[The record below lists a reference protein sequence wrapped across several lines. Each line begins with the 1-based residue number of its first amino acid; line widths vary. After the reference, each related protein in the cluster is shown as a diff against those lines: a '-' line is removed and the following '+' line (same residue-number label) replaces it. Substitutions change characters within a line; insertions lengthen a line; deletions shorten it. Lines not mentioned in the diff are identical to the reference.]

1 MLANDQASLDSF
13 SYFEENRRPLEYVDY
28 GALYYRIYFADKGE
42 YLYVCMWLMSAC
54 ACVCSVCLCVCVCVP
69 VCT

>member
-1 MLANDQASLDSF
+1 MLASDQASLDSF

-42 YLYVCMWLMSAC
+42 YLYVCML
-54 ACVCSVCLCVCVCVP
+54 
-69 VCT
+69 